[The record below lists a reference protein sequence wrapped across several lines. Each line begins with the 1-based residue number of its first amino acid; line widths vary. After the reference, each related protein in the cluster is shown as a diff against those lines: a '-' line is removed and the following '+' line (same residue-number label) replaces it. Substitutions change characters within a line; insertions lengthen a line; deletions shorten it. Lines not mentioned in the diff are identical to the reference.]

1 MNHLTKLMFSVIG
14 FILILLSACGGQD
27 ASNVSTKVNADIAVN
42 AAAPTAQGSQNAI
55 PSSEVLLSA
64 TESTSLN
71 NEQTAQIS
79 AGEVIF
85 SNAKGVVE
93 PRINFLIYPK
103 VATQNVKT
111 DFVVEGV
118 NIPADALLVFDSLT
132 CDAPTSRTTTIFN
145 QKCTMGGGTTAIAR
159 LSVNGGS
166 KLLGPRPI
174 QLVPAIVEPF
184 YTGNLPDT
192 GITSA
197 QCYGAGSSE
206 WISCTS
212 ASAIALNSKQ
222 DGMIGRDVTSPA
234 PANGVLGFSYSDVP
248 KATGGV
254 YAKTECV
261 KDNITGLTWEG
272 KPTSGLRSNDL
283 TFTNYDSTTKTQK
296 WNTANSSYPTQ
307 SEIDATTNSVGY
319 KNYVNSIALCGYTDW
334 RLPSVAEFDGLM
346 NLAPDTSCLDD
357 IWFPNRF
364 DTEQWTST
372 DNASST
378 APFTSTQAWRVRF
391 GYIIESIFR
400 DTPNGVR
407 LVRGSAGSELNRY
420 SYFNNGI
427 EILDSKTKLI
437 WKRCAEGRAWNGTTC
452 IGEADA
458 YTPEAA
464 LVQASMQTG
473 WRLPNRKEL
482 VSIIDFSNSA
492 PFTNNEVFH
501 SERDTP
507 YLTSTS
513 VDSGSYLIW
522 EVDLNAQARVIG
534 TTSRQSGET
543 RHIRLV
549 RNAP

>member
-1 MNHLTKLMFSVIG
+1 MNQLSKSRFLGIG
-14 FILILLSACGGQD
+14 LILVLLSACGGQH
-27 ASNVSTKVNADIAVN
+27 AANSSTKN
-42 AAAPTAQGSQNAI
+42 AAAPTAQVSQNATQS
-55 PSSEVLLSA
+55 PEVFLSA
-64 TESTSLN
+64 AESTVLANSQN
-71 NEQTAQIS
+71 AQI
-79 AGEVIF
+79 AGDEVII
-85 SNAKGVVE
+85 SNTKGVYEV
-93 PRINFLIYPK
+93 RIFYSVFPK
-103 VATQNVKT
+103 IATQNVKT

-118 NIPADALLVFDSLT
+118 NIPADAQLVFDTLT
-132 CDAPTSRTTTIFN
+132 CDAPTHRTETTFN
-145 QKCTMGGGTTAIAR
+145 QKCTMGNGTSAMGR
-159 LSVNGGS
+159 LFLPSKN
-166 KLLGPRPI
+166 KLLGERPI
-174 QLVPAIVEPF
+174 QLIPAVVEPL

-212 ASAIALNSKQ
+212 AAAIALNSKQ
-222 DGMIGRDVTSPA
+222 DGMIGRDVTAPA
-234 PANGVLGFSYSDVP
+234 AANGVLGFSYSDVP
-248 KATGGV
+248 KPTGGV

-272 KPTSGLRSNDL
+272 KPTSGLRSNNL
-283 TFTNYDSTTKTQK
+283 TYTNYDSTTKTQK
-296 WNTANSSYPTQ
+296 SYAAIPSYPTQ
-307 SEIDATTNSVGY
+307 SEIDAATNSVGY

-334 RLPSVAEFDGLM
+334 RLPTVPEFDGLM
-346 NLAPDTSCLDD
+346 NIAPDASYLDD

-372 DNASST
+372 DNGSLT
-378 APFTSTQAWRVRF
+378 APFTSTQAWMVVF
-391 GYIIESIFR
+391 GYNIESTSR
-400 DTPNGVR
+400 DVTHGVR
-407 LVRGSAGSELNRY
+407 LVRGSVVSELNRY
-420 SYFNNGI
+420 SYINNGI
-427 EILDSKTKLI
+427 EVLDSKTKLI
-437 WKRCAEGRAWNGTTC
+437 WKRCAEGRAWNGTSC

-507 YLTSTS
+507 YLTSTP
-513 VDSGSYLIW
+513 VDYGSYLIW
-522 EVDLNAQARVIG
+522 EADLNAQARAIG
-534 TTSRQSGET
+534 TTFRHSGET